1 MWTEGVL
8 LVLTHCHMFK
18 VIEPTKQ
25 TQEASPLLSR
35 LDPGAC
41 LAVDEAECCC
51 AQEIVQTQVEH
62 SHPNV
67 KPAEVSMPCWHDLG
81 DDIANMSDMKNRDV

>member
-41 LAVDEAECCC
+41 LAVTKQSA
-51 AQEIVQTQVEH
+51 AV
-62 SHPNV
+62 
-67 KPAEVSMPCWHDLG
+67 L
-81 DDIANMSDMKNRDV
+81 RR